1 MEAIFKIR
9 ANQIDHGFI
18 DSIKK
23 MFKEKDLI
31 IRITVTEDETEYLA
45 SNEFNEKH
53 ILENMV
59 AETSIRF
66 TEEEFKNYVSQTI

>member
-1 MEAIFKIR
+1 MFWFIINKTMEAIFRIR

-45 SNEFNEKH
+45 SNERCYF
-53 ILENMV
+53 
-59 AETSIRF
+59 
-66 TEEEFKNYVSQTI
+66 

>member
-1 MEAIFKIR
+1 
-9 ANQIDHGFI
+9 
-18 DSIKK
+18 

-53 ILENMV
+53 ILQNMV
-59 AETSIRF
+59 AEPSIRF
-66 TEEEFKNYVSQTI
+66 TEEEFKNYVSQSI